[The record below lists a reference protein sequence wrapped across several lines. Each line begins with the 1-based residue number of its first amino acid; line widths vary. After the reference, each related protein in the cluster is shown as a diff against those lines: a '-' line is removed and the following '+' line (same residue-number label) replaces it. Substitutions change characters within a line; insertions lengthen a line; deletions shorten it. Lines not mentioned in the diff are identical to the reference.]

1 MKFMNSKLKTSL
13 ILFILL
19 LLPFGGLIHA
29 QLNKDLSRQI
39 EIPNLIN
46 LQSSETHLYAL
57 SESEGLVVFRAYSD
71 SLQWLYSSTGMQ
83 QRGHKLQT
91 DIRFAYLYGDSRRL
105 TVIEPTSVLGVYSST
120 VLPDVPQSARRIG
133 NDLYIALGSSGFG
146 RISLETPEQVDA
158 GVEIISK
165 TSSHDLI
172 SDNGQ
177 TVFVLGEGNRIGVY
191 TIREGEVELSEEV
204 QVDQNLEKLFLVKGE
219 LMGSDNNGNIYL
231 VSSNG
236 RTDQIANVVNAVDKV
251 STWRNRTI
259 VRTAAADIWIEDDA
273 GNFNQW
279 KSGDRA
285 GNYFTVTEDTF
296 WSSEYNKI
304 FPIVEGN
311 NQQEMVTNN
320 PGAGSFAITEI
331 DDVVL
336 PYPRPLILPI
346 EFGGD
351 VNSDEI
357 SLSYNASFNNAQIRG
372 NTFYWQP
379 AATQTGRHSVTITA
393 SMADGRTDSTQ
404 FVINLRPFNSPPR
417 FTPSRPIS
425 IPVGEPFDLGVT
437 AVDPDGMNQSL
448 IRYLGVDMPNGAQIN
463 ETTGQFTW
471 NPDDRQ
477 VGEHTFR
484 VIATDQYGA
493 AASQDYTINVVELS
507 AQTGNDDEDLF
518 EQ

>member
-1 MKFMNSKLKTSL
+1 MKFMNCKLKTSL
-13 ILFILL
+13 TLFILL
-19 LLPFGGLIHA
+19 LFPFGGLIHA
-29 QLNKDLSRQI
+29 QLNKDLGRQI

-83 QRGHKLQT
+83 QRGHILES
-91 DIRFAYLYGDSRRL
+91 DIRFAYLYGDTRRL

-120 VLPDVPQSARRIG
+120 VLPDVPQSAKRVG
-133 NDLYIALGSSGFG
+133 NDLYIALGNSGFG

-158 GVEIISK
+158 GIEIISEAP
-165 TSSHDLI
+165 SRDLA
-172 SDNGQ
+172 SDGGQ
-177 TVFVLGEGNRIGVY
+177 TVFVLEEENKIAIY
-191 TIREGEVELSEEV
+191 TIREGEISLSEEV
-204 QVDQNLEKLFLVKGE
+204 QIDQNLEKLFLVKGE
-219 LMGSDNNGNIYL
+219 LMGSDNDGNIYQ

-236 RTDQIANVVNAVDKV
+236 QTDQIAEVANVVDKI

-259 VRTAAADIWIEDDA
+259 VRTETADIWIEDNA
-273 GNFNQW
+273 GNFNMW

-285 GNYFTVTEDTF
+285 GNYFTVTEDIF
-296 WSSEYNKI
+296 WISEYNKI
-304 FPIVEGN
+304 FPVIESE
-311 NQQEMVTNN
+311 NQQEIATNN
-320 PGAGSFAITEI
+320 SGAGSFALAEI
-331 DDVVL
+331 EDVVL

-346 EFGGD
+346 EFGDD
-351 VNSDEI
+351 VSSDEI
-357 SLSYNASFNNAQIRG
+357 SLSYNASFDNAQIRG
-372 NTFYWQP
+372 DTFYWQP

-393 SMADGRTDSTQ
+393 SLADGRTDSTQ
-404 FVINLRPFNSPPR
+404 FIINLRPFNSPPR

-425 IPVGEPFDLGVT
+425 IPVGEEFDLGIS
-437 AVDPDGMNQSL
+437 AIDPDGMNQSL

-463 ETTGQFTW
+463 ETTGRFTW

-477 VGEHTFR
+477 VGEHTFQ

-507 AQTGNDDEDLF
+507 AQTGDEEDLF

>member
-1 MKFMNSKLKTSL
+1 MIFMNSKLKTTL

-19 LLPFGGLIHA
+19 LLPFGGLIQA

-46 LQSSETHLYAL
+46 LQSSETHLYGL

-83 QRGHKLQT
+83 QRGHILES

-120 VLPDVPQSARRIG
+120 VLPDVPQSAKRIG
-133 NDLYIALGSSGFG
+133 NDLYIALGNSGFG

-158 GVEIISK
+158 GVQIISENPSRNL
-165 TSSHDLI
+165 TSD
-172 SDNGQ
+172 DGQ
-177 TVFVLGEGNRIGVY
+177 TVFVLEEGRKLGVY
-191 TIREGEVELSEEV
+191 NIREGEISLSEKV
-204 QVDQNLEKLFLVKGE
+204 QVDQELEKLFLVKGE
-219 LMGSDNNGNIYL
+219 LMGTDNEGNIYMI
-231 VSSNG
+231 SSNG
-236 RTDQIANVVNAVDKV
+236 QTDQIANVMNAVDKI
-251 STWRNRTI
+251 STWRDRTI
-259 VRTAAADIWIEDDA
+259 VRTETADIWIEDTA
-273 GNFNQW
+273 GNLNRW

-285 GNYFTVTEDTF
+285 ENYFTVTEDTF
-296 WSSEYNKI
+296 WISEYNKI
-304 FPIVEGN
+304 FPVIDGDS
-311 NQQEMVTNN
+311 QQEMTNN
-320 PGAGSFAITEI
+320 NSGSGSFALNDIQ
-331 DDVVL
+331 DVVL
-336 PYPRPLILPI
+336 PFPRPLLLPI
-346 EFGGD
+346 EYQGN
-351 VNSDEI
+351 VRSDDI

-379 AATQTGRHSVTITA
+379 SATQSGRHSVTITA
-393 SMADGRTDSTQ
+393 SLADGQTDSTQ
-404 FVINLRPFNSPPR
+404 FVINVRPFNSPPR

-425 IPVGEPFDLGVT
+425 IPVGETFDLGIT
-437 AVDPDGMNQSL
+437 AIDPDGMNQSL

-471 NPDDRQ
+471 RPNERQ
-477 VGEHTFR
+477 VGKHTFR

-507 AQTGNDDEDLF
+507 AQTGEEDLF
-518 EQ
+518 DQ